1 MIALNLNIRDEVY
14 DKVMYFLQS
23 LPKNDIEI
31 VQKVA
36 IEEIDPTSLPKE
48 HFDYISKE
56 ELEEMDR
63 VLAEAKKIGF
73 KNLKTFDEFKN
84 EL

>member
-1 MIALNLNIRDEVY
+1 MIAINLNIRDEVY
-14 DKVMYFLQS
+14 DKVMYLLQS
-23 LPKNDIEI
+23 LPKNDVEI

-36 IEEIDPTSLPKE
+36 IEEIDPTSLPKG

-56 ELEEMDR
+56 ELSEMDR
-63 VLAEAKKIGF
+63 VLAEAKKTGF